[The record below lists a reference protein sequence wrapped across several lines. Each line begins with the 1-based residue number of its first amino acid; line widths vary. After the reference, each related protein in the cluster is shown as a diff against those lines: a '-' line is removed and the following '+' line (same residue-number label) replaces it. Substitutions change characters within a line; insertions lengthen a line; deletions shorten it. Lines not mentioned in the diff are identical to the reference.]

1 MHVCPRGTVHHCT
14 GLNRYDKW
22 HDNNNDCCKHS
33 LQNFTIITKTYYTNF
48 FDDND
53 GQTLDQHSKER
64 TTQET
69 VTETECTS
77 TSEEKCETAY
87 EEQCTTVYEQQ
98 CSSVPG
104 QLQCV
109 TVNDQVGTCSSC
121 W

>member
-1 MHVCPRGTVHHCT
+1 MTTMAKRLTSTVK
-14 GLNRYDKW
+14 NK
-22 HDNNNDCCKHS
+22 
-33 LQNFTIITKTYYTNF
+33 
-48 FDDND
+48 
-53 GQTLDQHSKER
+53 R

-104 QLQCV
+104 QQQCV
-109 TVNDQVGTCSSC
+109 TVNDQVGTCSSY